1 MEIDHRCRDNRPQ
14 QRQHL
19 RNQMANILH
28 ALGSTFTNETHLLP
42 PSVNPPLEPSS
53 ALFLQS
59 RTRGLSRGSRPS
71 FSITTPPS
79 RLPQRDIALVHFQY
93 TSLSTT
99 QTFHVSLYSLYFFF
113 SFSQMFP
120 PFSAYT
126 NPHPHITHTACP
138 WFDLSTTR

>member
-28 ALGSTFTNETHLLP
+28 ALGSTFTNETYPLT
-42 PSVNPPLEPSS
+42 PSVNTPLEPSS

-59 RTRGLSRGSRPS
+59 RTRGLYRGSRPS

-113 SFSQMFP
+113 FILTNVPSIQCVYQP
-120 PFSAYT
+120 PSTY
-126 NPHPHITHTACP
+126 HTHG
-138 WFDLSTTR
+138 LSVV